1 MEIRKITES
10 ERKQVLL
17 GDRYAYYNWVE
28 DQINPSGQETV
39 IPDQTW
45 GVFVDNKILASLRIH
60 PFQQSIRGEVKE
72 MGGIGGVWTYPE
84 NRNCGYVKELLKAA
98 FGEMKRKGQAVS
110 MLIPFKQSFYQKF
123 GYVTTNS
130 NLEVRI
136 PIVSINSINISSEW
150 KFERINASEVQA
162 EFLEFM
168 QLVAVNQYHGMVL
181 PFYWQRSQWQE
192 AIKDKQCILVKHLG
206 KILAIG
212 IYRIDSRITER
223 TIHLDHF
230 LWADIASRNRLFS
243 FFGSHRDQINYL
255 YLDLPYGINFHQW
268 FGDVMGSYDVNIHT
282 PPYMGR
288 VIDIEETV
296 NGLPSQKDGVIN
308 ILIDDP
314 NCNWNSGIFTL
325 ESENHILNI
334 KCNPHVKPDFKCTIQ
349 GISALVYGTLSL
361 SELEY
366 RYWLEVINEAERSL
380 LESWF
385 PPLPLYNTWKF

>member
-1 MEIRKITES
+1 MEVRKINES
-10 ERKQVLL
+10 EREQILW
-17 GDRYAYYNWVE
+17 GAQYAYGNWTENV
-28 DQINPSGQETV
+28 IKSISLETI
-39 IPDQTW
+39 IPDQTLAA
-45 GVFVDNKILASLRIH
+45 FKNDKIIAALKIH
-60 PFQQSIRGEVKE
+60 PFQQVVRGVIKE
-72 MGGIGGVWTYPE
+72 IGGIGGVWTYPE
-84 NRNCGYVKELLKAA
+84 DRNRGCVKELLKAA
-98 FGEMKRKGQAVS
+98 FMEMKAKGQAAS

-123 GYVTTNS
+123 GYVTANS

-136 PIVSINSINISSEW
+136 PIASITPINLSSEW
-150 KFERINASEVQA
+150 KFERINASTAQS

-168 QLVAVNQYHGMVL
+168 QVVAVNQYHGMVL

-192 AIKDKQCILVKHLG
+192 AIKDRQCILVKHLG
-206 KILAIG
+206 QIEAIA

-223 TIHLDHF
+223 KIHLDHF
-230 LWADIASRNRLFS
+230 LWSGIASRNRLFS

-308 ILIDDP
+308 IQIYDP

-334 KCNPHVKPDFKCTIQ
+334 KRNPHVKPDFKCTIA

-366 RYWLEVINEAERSL
+366 RNWLEVINEAVRSL